1 VVTSLSFYDDEGKE
15 CLSFKTGMPMKAVLK
30 YKVYKPLVD
39 VMFEVQFYSQEG
51 RFFSFFTS
59 ETLGGQIDLQPGEGS
74 IIFDCSAVGLGPGV
88 YFVDT
93 GIRHRLAPFGIDID
107 WCRRCL
113 AVRIDYDRHLR
124 DTFYM
129 PYICRHSPPPPLATE
144 AKDEDVYA
152 EGVR

>member
-1 VVTSLSFYDDEGKE
+1 
-15 CLSFKTGMPMKAVLK
+15 MKAVLN
-30 YKVYKPLVD
+30 YRVYQPLVD
-39 VMFEVQFYSQEG
+39 VIFEVQFHSQEG
-51 RFFSFFTS
+51 GLCSFFSS
-59 ETLGGQIDLQPGEGS
+59 ETLGGTIDLRPGEGS
-74 IIFDCSAVGLGPGV
+74 MVFDCSAIGLGPGV
-88 YFVDT
+88 YLIDT
-93 GIRHRLAPFGIDID
+93 GIRNRLAPYGVDID
-107 WCRRCL
+107 WRRRCV